1 MPPALDYSEKQK
13 GYFDGTR
20 IAFVKE
26 LPTNPSARLLEVG
39 CGNGRTASAMKA
51 ESKCGWCTGIELC
64 AEPAAEA
71 RTRLD
76 QVIVGN
82 VEQLELDLPEKSFDI
97 LILSEVLEHL
107 VNPGAVIQKLRR
119 FLKPGA
125 VVLAGSPNVCHHSVV
140 RMVLSGRWQYESKG
154 IMDATHLRWFTA
166 QTYREL
172 FESNGY
178 VVDHVGSANPFSRK
192 ARIANAL
199 LLGRLEHLFYTQ
211 IFLRAHV
218 ANATENHS
226 GQNNG
231 ATDRGKNH

>member
-1 MPPALDYSEKQK
+1 MPALDYSEKQK

-20 IAFVKE
+20 IAFVQE
-26 LPTNPSARLLEVG
+26 LPRKPSARLLEIG
-39 CGNGRTASAMKA
+39 CGNGRTAAAMKA
-51 ESKCGWCTGIELC
+51 EGKCGWVCGIELC

-107 VNPGAVIQKLRR
+107 VNPGAVLQKLRR
-119 FLKPGA
+119 FLKPDA
-125 VVLAGSPNVCHHSVV
+125 IVLAGSPNVCHHSVV
-140 RMVLSGRWQYESKG
+140 RMVLAGRWQYESKG

-166 QTYREL
+166 GTYREL
-172 FESNGY
+172 FESNGF
-178 VVDHVGSANPFSRK
+178 VVDRVGPANPFSRK

-199 LLGRLEHLFYTQ
+199 LLGRMRHLFYTQ

-218 ANATENHS
+218 AGADGENG
-226 GQNNG
+226 GQRNG
-231 ATDRGKNH
+231 CY